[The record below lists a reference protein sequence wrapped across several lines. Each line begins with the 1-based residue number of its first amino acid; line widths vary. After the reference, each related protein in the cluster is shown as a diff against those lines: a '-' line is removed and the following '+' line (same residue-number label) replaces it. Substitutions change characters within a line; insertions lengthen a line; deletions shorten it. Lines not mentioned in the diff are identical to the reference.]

1 MFGKILSVVTLFSC
15 IAVSGAENLVPN
27 ADFNTLEKWSINS
40 RPVSIK
46 TFSVKDGI
54 LFGQFA
60 DGIKQKDFVAATTSL
75 PKLEVASV
83 YVFGAKIRINAVAK
97 AKKKVQIAIREVGA
111 NGRTVGYQNIFPLLT
126 KSGQYLEVSK
136 TFTARKN
143 AASHQ
148 FYIVM
153 SNFEPGD
160 TLEVDNVFVRK
171 AEPPVAVA
179 GNPVRNGDFE
189 AGLAGWNY
197 ATDRDVASTSI
208 AFDAEKGKVLRLTG
222 DPANR
227 FNNFKT
233 VINDLG
239 KLPAGKY
246 TLSFDAAAKAVP
258 AKNKAFYVRVR
269 EVNEKGRSIR
279 YAGTVVNISKAGW
292 QKYAAAITLSG
303 KAAGCQ
309 LFISI
314 QNFAADDEIMLDNIT
329 LAKK

>member
-1 MFGKILSVVTLFSC
+1 MVGKIFSVVAVLSC
-15 IAVSGAENLVPN
+15 FAVSGAENLVPN
-27 ADFNTLEKWSINS
+27 ADFNTFEQWSVNS
-40 RPVSIK
+40 RPASIK

-54 LFGQFA
+54 LQGQFA
-60 DGIKQKDFVAATTSL
+60 DGIKQKDFVAATIRL
-75 PKLEVASV
+75 PKLEAASA
-83 YVFGAKIRINAVAK
+83 YEFGGKIRINALPK
-97 AKKKVQIAIREVGA
+97 ANKKVQLAIREVGA
-111 NGRTVGYQNIFPLLT
+111 NGKTVGYQNIFPLLT
-126 KSGQYLEVSK
+126 KNGQWIEVTK
-136 TFTARKN
+136 ALPIRKN

-153 SNFEPGD
+153 SNFEAGD

-197 ATDRDVASTSI
+197 ATDRNVASTSI
-208 AFDAEKGKVLRLTG
+208 AFDDEKGKVLRLTG

-233 VINDLG
+233 VISDLD
-239 KLPAGKY
+239 KLPAGNY
-246 TLSFDAAAKAVP
+246 TLSFDAAVKAVP
-258 AKNKAFYVRVR
+258 VKNKAFYVRVR

-309 LFISI
+309 LFISM

-329 LAKK
+329 IVKK